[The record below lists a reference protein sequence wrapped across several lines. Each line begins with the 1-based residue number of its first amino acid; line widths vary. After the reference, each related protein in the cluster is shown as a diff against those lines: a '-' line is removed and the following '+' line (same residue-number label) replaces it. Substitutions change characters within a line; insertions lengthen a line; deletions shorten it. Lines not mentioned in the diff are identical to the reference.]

1 MPLSLFGNKF
11 SPKKTPPR
19 RAHSLSNLHLDA
31 SQSREEFGPDV
42 GPVKLKLGGS
52 EIQFENGMWVAGKKK
67 KWKFWNHKYF
77 HNFKN
82 VYVFDEFF
90 LRFLH
95 IQYWCIWLSRNIS
108 DIAESGAG
116 GASHKEVMKLRKQNQ
131 LLSEENNLLKL
142 KIDVLLD
149 MVGQTC
155 PQIETPGYRDL
166 FYFWTIGSHSQWMDL
181 NKITFPYIANSKLY
195 LLSIFLAKLCIKMR
209 LYKRIIRKLLVIVM
223 IIQLL
228 VYRSWCI
235 MIIN

>member
-52 EIQFENGMWVAGKKK
+52 EIQFDNGMWVAGKKK
-67 KWKFWNHKYF
+67 NE
-77 HNFKN
+77 NFEITNIFTISKMF
-82 VYVFDEFF
+82 VFDEFF
-90 LRFLH
+90 PRFLH
-95 IQYWCIWLSRNIS
+95 IQYWCIWLLRNIF

-155 PQIETPGYRDL
+155 PQIETPGYRNL

-235 MIIN
+235 MIID

>member
-52 EIQFENGMWVAGKKK
+52 EIQFENGMWVAGKKQ

-155 PQIETPGYRDL
+155 PHIETTGYREL

-181 NKITFPYIANSKLY
+181 NKITFT
-195 LLSIFLAKLCIKMR
+195 
-209 LYKRIIRKLLVIVM
+209 
-223 IIQLL
+223 
-228 VYRSWCI
+228 
-235 MIIN
+235 